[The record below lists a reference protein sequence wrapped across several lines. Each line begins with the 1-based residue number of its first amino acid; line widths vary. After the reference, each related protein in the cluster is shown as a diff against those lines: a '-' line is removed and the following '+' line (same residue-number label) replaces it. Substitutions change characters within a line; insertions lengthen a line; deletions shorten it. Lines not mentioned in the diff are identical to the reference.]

1 MYSGY
6 NYKILKIDLT
16 NEAVSTEN
24 ITPGF
29 ARKFLG
35 GNGFGAKLLYDAV
48 KAETN
53 PLSEDNAIVIAV
65 GPANGT
71 IMPGAAITGFMTKSP
86 LTGLFIDSYMGGHF
100 ATEVKNSGYDAI
112 VITGKLKRPKFLV
125 IENSSINFCDA
136 EDLWGLETTKTQLRI
151 KEKLNNPE
159 FQVACIGP
167 AGENLVKFAS
177 IICDTRAA
185 GRGGLGAVFGSK
197 NLKAIAIRGDRD
209 INVANPAQ
217 ILEYVS
223 KAFTEMKK
231 HPGLGKNTPLMGST
245 GSVDGNNSLG
255 ILGTRNWQ
263 KETYADAWKISGNN
277 LLNRG
282 LRVGHKSCA
291 SCMARSAIFFKAKE
305 GEYKGTISR
314 GPEYETL
321 YSYGSIL
328 ENNNPDSII
337 AADRLSDELGID
349 TMSTGV
355 VIAWVMEC
363 FEKGILTVNDT
374 DGLEVKFGRHEILL
388 DMIKKI
394 AFREGI
400 GDLLAEGTRVASQ
413 RVGKG
418 SEEFAI
424 HVKGLE
430 LAGHTARGLK
440 GMGLGYAVATRGGS
454 HQDIRPGAERSGKLD
469 RQVIEGK
476 PEHVLKNER
485 MCTIGDSLILCRR
498 HSEPYF
504 GAYLSEKYVEV
515 INLLTGFDLDL
526 DELNMVADRI
536 YTLERMFN
544 CREGITRKDDI
555 LPPRFMKEPIPDGPS
570 KGMYMKEEELNIMLD
585 EFYNLRGWDVKTG
598 IPSEKKLKELGLL

>member
-6 NYKILKIDLT
+6 NYKILKLNLT
-16 NEAVSTEN
+16 NETFSTEN
-24 ITPGF
+24 ITPAF

-35 GNGFGAKLLYDAV
+35 GNGFGVKLLYDMI
-48 KAETN
+48 KPETN
-53 PLSEDNAIVIAV
+53 PLSEDNIIVIAV

-71 IMPGAAITGFMTKSP
+71 IMPGAAMTGFMTKSP
-86 LTGLFIDSYMGGHF
+86 LTGIFVDSYMGGYF
-100 ATEVKNSGYDAI
+100 AAEIKSSGYDAI
-112 VITGKLKRPKFLV
+112 VITGKLKNPKFLV

-136 EDLWGLETTKTQLRI
+136 KDLWGLETSKTQFKI

-167 AGENLVKFAS
+167 AGENLVKYAS
-177 IICDTRAA
+177 IICDTRAS

-197 NLKAIAIRGDRD
+197 NLKAIAIRGDKD
-209 INVANPAQ
+209 INVADSAGVMK
-217 ILEYVS
+217 YVL
-223 KAFTEMKK
+223 KAFEEMKK

-245 GSVDGNNSLG
+245 GSVDGHNSLG

-263 KETYADAWKISGNN
+263 KESFDTAWKISGNN
-277 LLNRG
+277 LIQEG
-282 LRVGHKSCA
+282 LRVRNKGCF
-291 SCMARSAIFFKAKE
+291 SCMARSGIYFRAKE
-305 GEYKGTISR
+305 GEYKDIITR

-321 YSYGSIL
+321 YSFGSVL
-328 ENNNPDSII
+328 ENDNPHSII

-349 TMSTGV
+349 TITTGV

-363 FEKGILTVNDT
+363 FEKGIFTPKDT
-374 DGLEVKFGRHEILL
+374 DGLEVTFGRHEILL

-394 AFREGI
+394 TYRQGI
-400 GDLLAEGTRVASQ
+400 GDLLAEGTKVASQ
-413 RVGKG
+413 KVGKG
-418 SEEFAI
+418 TEEFAM
-424 HVKGLE
+424 HVKGYE
-430 LAGHTARGLK
+430 IPGHTGRGLK

-454 HQDIRPGAERSGKLD
+454 HLDIRPGLEKSGKLD
-469 RQVIEGK
+469 RKIIEGK
-476 PEHVLKNER
+476 PEHVMKSER

-526 DELNMVADRI
+526 DELNMIADRI

-585 EFYNLRGWDVKTG
+585 DFYNLRGWDVKTG
-598 IPSEKKLKELGLL
+598 IPTEKKLKELDLL

>member
-6 NYKILKIDLT
+6 NYKVLKINLS
-16 NEAVSTEN
+16 NETTEIEN
-24 ITPGF
+24 ITPTF
-29 ARKFLG
+29 VRKFLG
-35 GNGFGAKLLYDAV
+35 GNGFGVKLLYDAI
-48 KAETN
+48 KPETD
-53 PLSEDNAIVIAV
+53 PLSEENSVVIAV

-71 IMPGAAITGFMTKSP
+71 IMPGAAMTAFMTKSP

-100 ATEVKNSGYDAI
+100 ATEIKNAGYDAI
-112 VITGKLKRPKFLV
+112 LISGKLSKPKFLV
-125 IENSSINFCDA
+125 IENDTVNFCDA
-136 EDLWGLETTKTQLRI
+136 QDLWGLETSKTQQKI
-151 KEKLNNPE
+151 KERLQNTE

-167 AGENLVKFAS
+167 AGENLVKYAS
-177 IICDTRAA
+177 IISDTRAA

-197 NLKAIAIRGDRD
+197 KLKAIAIRGDRD
-209 INVANPAQ
+209 IYVAQPARV
-217 ILEYVS
+217 LEYVQ
-223 KAFTEMKK
+223 KAFEEMKK
-231 HPGLGKNTPLMGST
+231 HPGLGKNVPLFGST
-245 GSVDGNNSLG
+245 GSIDGNNSLG

-263 KETYADAWKISGNN
+263 REVFDDAWMISGNN
-277 LLNRG
+277 LLKRG

-291 SCMARSAIFFKAKE
+291 SCMARSAIFFKANE
-305 GEYKGTISR
+305 GEYSGTISR

-321 YSYGSIL
+321 YSYGSVL

-349 TMSTGV
+349 TMSTGL

-363 FEKGILTVNDT
+363 FEKGILTSRDT
-374 DGLEVKFGRHEILL
+374 DGLEVTFGKHEILL

-394 AFREGI
+394 AYRDGI
-400 GDLLAEGTRVASQ
+400 GDVLAEGTRIAS
-413 RVGKG
+413 RIIGKG
-418 SEEFAI
+418 SEDFAI

-454 HQDIRPGAERSGKLD
+454 HQDIRPEVERSGKLD

-476 PEHVLKNER
+476 SEHVMKSER

-504 GAYLSEKYVEV
+504 GPYLSEKYVEV
-515 INLLTGFDLDL
+515 INILTGFDLDL
-526 DELNMVADRI
+526 EELNMIADRI

-555 LPPRFMKEPIPDGPS
+555 LPPRFMREPIPDGPS
-570 KGMYMKEEELNIMLD
+570 KGMYMKMEELNVMLD
-585 EFYNLRGWDVKTG
+585 EFYSLRGWDLKTG
-598 IPSEKKLKELGLL
+598 IPTEAKMRTLGIN